1 MKNSNKVLAIFFV
14 LLFIVFFMLGTGLG
28 FYCVKFETTPKS
40 IATNALSFFSKSSK
54 PQESVKAYF
63 DCLKK
68 QDTKK
73 AATYIRESSDEA
85 KSTNEDNK
93 PKFEN
98 KYEEKILQEFTS
110 KLKYEIL
117 STKINGNNA
126 KVKVKI
132 TAPNLTK
139 ITANIITE
147 LLPTIFS
154 QAISGK
160 QDNKKVENM
169 TMERLLNSLKDSE
182 VSMSTSEI
190 DIELLKDKEKKMWLI
205 VGNDELFNALT
216 GDLGKVFGD
225 LEKSMKK

>member
-1 MKNSNKVLAIFFV
+1 MNRSNKMLAIFFV
-14 LLFIVFFMLGTGLG
+14 LLFIVCFMLGTGLG
-28 FYCVKFETTPKS
+28 FYCVKFDTNPKA

-85 KSTNEDNK
+85 KSTNKNNK

-98 KYEEKILQEFTS
+98 KYEEEVMKEFTS
-110 KLKYEIL
+110 KLKYEVI
-117 STKINGNNA
+117 STKVDGNSA
-126 KVKVKI
+126 KVRVKI
-132 TAPNLTK
+132 TAPNLSK
-139 ITANIITE
+139 ITANIIGD

-160 QDNKKVENM
+160 QDDKKIESM

-216 GDLGKVFGD
+216 GDLGKVFGE